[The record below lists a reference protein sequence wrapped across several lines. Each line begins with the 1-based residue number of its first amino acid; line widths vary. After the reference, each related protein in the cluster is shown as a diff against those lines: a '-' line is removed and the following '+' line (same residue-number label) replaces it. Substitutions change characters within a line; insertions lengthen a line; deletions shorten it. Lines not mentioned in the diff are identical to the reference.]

1 MSTPWTEEELAENRA
16 IALFRSLDYEYKNG
30 RDEIGPDCKSPE
42 RESLQDIYLKD
53 RLRAAIKKF
62 NPWINERNLQQAIKK
77 ITRVSAI
84 NTMRANSTIHE
95 RLVRH
100 ISVKQDLGDGKK
112 GQTVKYIDYENPENN
127 DFLVVNQ
134 LKFAGPE
141 ENIIPDL
148 VVYLN
153 GIPVGVIEC
162 KSPTIKNPKEKAVN
176 QLRRYQNVRY
186 PSEHEGYEKLFYPN
200 QILVAAWSD
209 SAVHSTIGADHSQFK
224 EWKDPYPLKKAEL
237 KEKLGKQKVSKQDIL
252 LYSMFRKDK
261 LLDLIQ
267 NFTVFK
273 EEGGGMIKMMAR
285 YQQYRTVQKAIDRI
299 MNADKPDK
307 RGGVVWHTQ
316 GSGKSLSMLFLALK
330 LRRLK
335 ENPVIVIVTDRKD
348 LDNQITKTFERCGFP
363 NPIQADSIEHLR
375 EELKVDVGKT
385 VLTTIHK
392 FQEPEDEDIQT
403 VLNDSKN
410 VYVMADEAH
419 RTQYKDLATFM
430 RSALPNACYIGF
442 TGTPIEKKYKNTKD
456 TFGQYID
463 TYTIDESVNDE
474 VTVPIKYEGRLP
486 NVWVEGRTL
495 DEIFDRVFF
504 QNLLHRSQS
513 LLFLRLL
520 PILCIF

>member
-200 QILVAAWSD
+200 QILVAACSD

-375 EELKVDVGKT
+375 EERGFRDVD
-385 VLTTIHK
+385 
-392 FQEPEDEDIQT
+392 F
-403 VLNDSKN
+403 
-410 VYVMADEAH
+410 
-419 RTQYKDLATFM
+419 
-430 RSALPNACYIGF
+430 
-442 TGTPIEKKYKNTKD
+442 
-456 TFGQYID
+456 
-463 TYTIDESVNDE
+463 
-474 VTVPIKYEGRLP
+474 
-486 NVWVEGRTL
+486 
-495 DEIFDRVFF
+495 
-504 QNLLHRSQS
+504 
-513 LLFLRLL
+513 
-520 PILCIF
+520 